1 MQNQSVKRLCLA
13 AAAASIVCIATL
25 FFKIPIPLG
34 YAHLGNGF
42 ILLGCGLLG
51 GYYGIFIGG
60 AGSALADLFGG
71 FGQWILPTL
80 IIKGLMGL
88 AVGKMANPRGNAFRL
103 YSLRSLL
110 AALTGTGIMISGYTL
125 SGAVLSGSLAAGLAQ
140 IPGLAGE
147 GIVGIILFYILGA
160 ALERIHIQDFI

>member
-1 MQNQSVKRLCLA
+1 MVDRSIKRLCLA

-42 ILLGCGLLG
+42 ILLGCSLLG

-60 AGSALADLFGG
+60 VGSALADLLGG
-71 FGQWILPTL
+71 FGQWIFLTL
-80 IIKGLMGL
+80 LIKGLMGF
-88 AVGKMANPRGNAFRL
+88 AIGKIANPTGKNFRL
-103 YSLRSLL
+103 YSFRSFF
-110 AALTGTGIMISGYTL
+110 AALCGTGIMVAGYTL
-125 SGAVLSGSLAAGLAQ
+125 GGAVLSGSIAAGLTQ

-147 GIVGIILFYILGA
+147 GIAGIILFYVLGT